1 MTYDFSLDACMDS
14 VKFYV
19 EELGSN
25 PFEELGR
32 AIMRAESDICFNKT
46 MIDAWKKYINEH
58 GYKWDTCWEY
68 YAS

>member
-19 EELGSN
+19 ETCGHN

-32 AIMRAESDICFNKT
+32 AIIRAEQDVFFNKT
-46 MIDAWKKYINEH
+46 MIDAWKQYIKDHNMS
-58 GYKWDTCWEY
+58 WDRYNDSKT
-68 YAS
+68 A